1 MSFVSNDKH
10 VENYESM
17 RLEELRKELKARNA
31 KVSGRKHDLMDRS
44 VLFIR
49 MTSCRA
55 RVSLFDEEKV
65 GEYDLTAPSSSKQS
79 KPVAPHYDLIRAA
92 CSRQYG
98 SLLPVFLTDLLY
110 NNNNNI
116 YLP

>member
-1 MSFVSNDKH
+1 MRLPYRLQGQKVKSQGGAGAYCGGHLAAQLVRDCMSFVSNDKL
-10 VENYESM
+10 VEKNYGSM

-31 KVSGRKHDLMDRS
+31 KVSGRKHELMDRC

-65 GEYDLTAPSSSKQS
+65 
-79 KPVAPHYDLIRAA
+79 
-92 CSRQYG
+92 
-98 SLLPVFLTDLLY
+98 
-110 NNNNNI
+110 
-116 YLP
+116 